1 MIVCKNCG
9 VELESDMQSCPLCAR
24 NVDEEPAAS
33 TYNEGIQTK
42 ERRKEPLPQQ
52 KKETWEI
59 VSITILLVMVV
70 TSLLNI
76 ILNREISWAQY
87 PLASCIVIFM
97 YVTVFAF
104 TNTKWEIQLLYVF
117 IISSVL
123 IYTLDFLTLGLSW
136 SIYLGIPLLFFV
148 NILLI
153 AMRQI
158 YRRVKRR
165 GINLIAFAF
174 IAAAL
179 LCLFTEALIDFYVN
193 GIIRLVWSLI
203 VVGCVLPIVIFLL
216 YMHFRLNKGT
226 DLQRTFHI

>member
-1 MIVCKNCG
+1 MIICKNCG
-9 VELESDMQSCPLCAR
+9 VELESDMQSCPLCTQ

-33 TYNEGIQTK
+33 TYNEKILSK
-42 ERRKEPLPQQ
+42 EGRRMTQPQRR
-52 KKETWEI
+52 ETWEI
-59 VSITILLVMVV
+59 VSIVILLVMVV

-87 PLASCIVIFM
+87 PLASCIVLFTYI
-97 YVTVFAF
+97 TVFAF

-123 IYTLDFLTLGLSW
+123 IYMLDFFTLGLSW
-136 SIYLGIPLLFFV
+136 SIHLGIPLLFFV

-158 YRRVKRR
+158 YRRVKRK

-179 LCLFTEALIDFYVN
+179 LCLFTEALIDFYMD

-216 YMHFRLNKGT
+216 YMHIRLNKGT